1 MDRTRHDVIIMG
13 GGLAGLTLALHLRQ
27 RMPDLDI
34 LVLEHRKH
42 PVPEAAHKVGESSVE
57 IAAHY
62 FDTVLG
68 LKEHLGSSQLNKFGF
83 RFFFSDAR
91 EDVDQVLELGASRY
105 LSTPSYQI
113 DRGIFENH
121 LGGLAR
127 QRGIRFLDAAMVR
140 GFALSEHGAGQHE
153 VRYEH
158 DGGSFEAVA
167 GWLIDATGRAG
178 MIKRRLGLGQENG
191 HNANALW
198 FRIGA
203 RIDVN
208 QWSKDRS
215 WLGRCSP
222 PDRWL
227 STNHLVGPGYW
238 VWLIPLSSGSH
249 SVGIVADSRLH
260 PSRNMDSFDKA
271 MTWLSVHQPRL
282 ARDLE
287 DKRSL
292 LQDFAYLRSFSYGCK
307 QVFSGRRWAL
317 TGEAGVFLD
326 PFYSPGGDF
335 IAIAN
340 TYIVDLVERD
350 RAGQPIQ
357 TRAKVYERFFFSFY
371 ESMLT
376 LYRDQYPMF
385 GNTEVFPV
393 KVIWDYT
400 YYWGVLCQ
408 LFFQRRL
415 TDLSMLGKILEEL
428 TMAKDLNEAMQRFL
442 RAWAEASAGH
452 NGQAMI
458 DQASIGWFAQLNAGL
473 RDELDEAGFLARMR
487 LNTDEFRNLAREIVA
502 KATDL
507 CPPLR
512 DDPIVSLLGP
522 ADAAAP
528 ARFLAGIRGEAASPA
543 DMHRAYT
550 P

>member
-208 QWSKDRS
+208 QWSKDPS

-271 MTWLSVHQPRL
+271 MTWLSMHQPRL
-282 ARDLE
+282 ARELE
-287 DKRSL
+287 NKRGL

-340 TYIVDLVERD
+340 TYIVDLVARD
-350 RAGQPIQ
+350 RAGESIQ

-385 GNTEVFPV
+385 GNPEVFPV

-415 TDLSMLGKILEEL
+415 TDIAMLGRLREEL

>member
-34 LVLEHRKH
+34 LVVERRKH

-68 LKEHLGSSQLNKFGF
+68 LKEHLGSSQLKKFGF
-83 RFFFSDAR
+83 RFFFSEAR

-121 LGGLAR
+121 LGELAR
-127 QRGIRFLDAAMVR
+127 RRGIRFLDAAVVR
-140 GFALSEHGAGQHE
+140 SFALAEEEAGQHE

-158 DGGSFEAVA
+158 DSGSVTAIA
-167 GWLIDATGRAG
+167 RWLIDATGRAG
-178 MIKRRLGLGQENG
+178 LIKRRLGLGQENG
-191 HNANALW
+191 HDANALW

-208 QWSKDRS
+208 QWSKDPS

-260 PSRNMDSFDKA
+260 PSRNMDSFEKA
-271 MTWLSVHQPRL
+271 MTWLSMHQPRL
-282 ARDLE
+282 ARELE
-287 DKRSL
+287 NKRGL

-340 TYIVDLVERD
+340 TYIVDLVARD
-350 RAGQPIQ
+350 RAGESIQ

-385 GNTEVFPV
+385 GNPEVFPV

-415 TDLSMLGKILEEL
+415 TDIAMLGRLREEL

-442 RAWAEASAGH
+442 RAWAKVSAGR
-452 NGQAMI
+452 NGRAMI

-473 RDELDEAGFLARMR
+473 RDELDDAGFLARMR

-507 CPPLR
+507 YPPLR
-512 DDPIVSLLGP
+512 DDSIVSLLGP
-522 ADAAAP
+522 ADAAAT
-528 ARFLAGIRGEAASPA
+528 ARFLSGMRSEAASHA
-543 DMHRAYT
+543 AMH
-550 P
+550 